1 MKKIDTRQLHPEGRN
16 EIRRMVIRL
25 RQQSGMS
32 CAELAQIAGVHE
44 MTVRKWLRRAEQEGV
59 GSLTEKPRGRPVGSC
74 RKITLAQEQ
83 WLREQ
88 IVGFNPKQLV
98 LPFAL
103 WTRRAIKAL
112 ILKAF
117 GLEMSDRLIG
127 KYLKRWGFTPQRPI
141 KRALEQRPQEIALWL
156 EETYPTLEAKA
167 RAEGASIYFGDETA
181 IKEDSVWI
189 RGYAPK
195 GQTPVLEKPNR
206 WDKLSMI
213 SAISAKGEI
222 AFKVIDGGFN
232 AELFIEFLESLI
244 SDAPRKIILI
254 VDNLRVYRAKIV
266 NTWLEDKKDRIE
278 LAFLPPYAPESN
290 PDEYLNSDLK
300 TNLRLGPVSENREQ
314 LLEKANAF
322 MNKLLTWPERVRS
335 YFQHPSAQYASTPI

>member
-32 CAELAQIAGVHE
+32 CAELAQIAGIHE

-141 KRALEQRPQEIALWL
+141 KRALEQRP
-156 EETYPTLEAKA
+156 
-167 RAEGASIYFGDETA
+167 G
-181 IKEDSVWI
+181 
-189 RGYAPK
+189 
-195 GQTPVLEKPNR
+195 
-206 WDKLSMI
+206 
-213 SAISAKGEI
+213 
-222 AFKVIDGGFN
+222 
-232 AELFIEFLESLI
+232 
-244 SDAPRKIILI
+244 
-254 VDNLRVYRAKIV
+254 
-266 NTWLEDKKDRIE
+266 
-278 LAFLPPYAPESN
+278 
-290 PDEYLNSDLK
+290 
-300 TNLRLGPVSENREQ
+300 
-314 LLEKANAF
+314 
-322 MNKLLTWPERVRS
+322 KLLSGSRKPIRPLRPRPELKGRRSILGMKRRSRRILSGFGVMPQKVRRLFS
-335 YFQHPSAQYASTPI
+335 KNPTDGISSR